1 MHQMTNEVSFGG
13 ESAFFPE
20 RIQDDDLLLGLA
32 ELYRMFADS
41 TRIRILCT
49 LTEGEMNVSDI
60 TAAVGM
66 TQSAV
71 SHQLRILK
79 DGKLIRGRRDGRSVR
94 YSLADDHV
102 KAILQ
107 MGVEHLTE

>member
-1 MHQMTNEVSFGG
+1 MNQTSNEESFKGDR
-13 ESAFFPE
+13 AFFQEVTPDE
-20 RIQDDDLLLGLA
+20 DLLFSLA

-41 TRIRILCT
+41 SRIRILCK
-49 LTEGEMNVSDI
+49 LAEGEMNVSDL

-102 KAILQ
+102 KTILQ